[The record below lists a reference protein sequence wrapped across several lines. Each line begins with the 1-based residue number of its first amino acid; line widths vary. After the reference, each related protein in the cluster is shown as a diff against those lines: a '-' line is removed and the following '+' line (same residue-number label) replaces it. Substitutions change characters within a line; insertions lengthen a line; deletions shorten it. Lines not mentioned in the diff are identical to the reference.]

1 LQTDMPD
8 SPVIEVCVES
18 VDRAAAAERGGADRI
33 ELCQDLHSGGIT
45 PDAELMQATRN
56 HIRVPIHVLV
66 RPRSGDF
73 VYSDAE
79 FETMKHQIRTAKEL
93 NMDGIVLGLL
103 DEHRQIDQ
111 RRTSILVRLA
121 HPLPVTFHRAFD
133 LCQSL
138 IDSLPGVIDTGAK
151 RILSSGGKACASD
164 GLGCLAD
171 LVAAA
176 GDRITIMPGGGIRAN
191 NIRSILRETG
201 AREVHTSVGTADQ
214 EPTFGPFEPKVVPHT
229 LRNRKVAN
237 FEGRVRNLRRLVQSV
252 SYGTRPTV
260 E

>member
-1 LQTDMPD
+1 MPD
-8 SPVIEVCVES
+8 CPVLEICVES
-18 VDRAAAAERGGADRI
+18 VNRAEAAERGGADRI

-56 HIRVPIHVLV
+56 HVRFSIHVLV

-79 FETMKHQIRTAKEL
+79 FETMKRQIQIAKEL

-103 DEHRQIDQ
+103 DENREIDQ
-111 RRTSILVRLA
+111 KRTSILVRLA

-133 LCQSL
+133 LCRSL
-138 IDSLPGVIDTGAK
+138 TDSLPAVINTGAK
-151 RILSSGGKACASD
+151 RILSSGGKARASE

-176 GDRITIMPGGGIRAN
+176 GSRIAIMPDGGVRAN
-191 NIRSILRETG
+191 NIRRILRETG
-201 AREVHTSVGTADQ
+201 AREVHTSLGIADQ
-214 EPTFGPFEPKVVPHT
+214 QPDFGSFESAVVPHT
-229 LRNRKVAN
+229 ARTRKVAN
-237 FEGRVRNLRRLVQSV
+237 FEGRVRNLRRLIQSI
-252 SYGTRPTV
+252 SSGTRPTI